1 MTRLGDLERAVM
13 DVLWDAVPGT
23 SDGVTV
29 REVAEALDGRELAYT
44 TVMTVLDRLAGKGM
58 VQREREGRAWRYRAA
73 ASREAHIARLMLD
86 ALDLGGSRDAA
97 LVRFARSVTGTEAEV
112 LRAALG
118 AEAGLTGR
126 TGRPRRRCDR
136 LRTGGQDAADRP
148 ARGRADRPGRGPPR
162 RPGQGRRRGDGPVGR
177 PPWRTPCTSPGRS
190 WPAG

>member
-1 MTRLGDLERAVM
+1 M
-13 DVLWDAVPGT
+13 DVLWDVVPGT

-118 AEAGLTGR
+118 AEAGLTGPAPAGPDAGATGSGPAGPDARPTGRHEAGLTDRVGDPR
-126 TGRPRRRCDR
+126 TGRAR
-136 LRTGGQDAADRP
+136 AADE
-148 ARGRADRPGRGPPR
+148 ATDR
-162 RPGQGRRRGDGPVGR
+162 
-177 PPWRTPCTSPGRS
+177 
-190 WPAG
+190 

>member
-13 DVLWDAVPGT
+13 DVLWDVVPGT

-29 REVAEALDGRELAYT
+29 REVADALDGRELAYT

-58 VQREREGRAWRYRAA
+58 VQREREGRAWRYRPA
-73 ASREAHIARLMLD
+73 ASREAHIAQLMLD

-118 AEAGLTGR
+118 SEAGLAGPSSAD
-126 TGRPRRRCDR
+126 GA
-136 LRTGGQDAADRP
+136 TGGADALTDRVNPPAGRRP
-148 ARGRADRPGRGPPR
+148 AGEAAER
-162 RPGQGRRRGDGPVGR
+162 
-177 PPWRTPCTSPGRS
+177 
-190 WPAG
+190 